1 MSILEHFAFSS
12 HPHHATRWD
21 KGEPE
26 MEKLNFDILF
36 VETFCLLRRNN
47 IFFFDFMQ
55 ESFVAILSSISAV
68 LLWSLFRGLYLIC
81 EKYYY
86 YLDLDHENDISFQY
100 ISK

>member
-12 HPHHATRWD
+12 HPHHATQWG

-47 IFFFDFMQ
+47 VFYARILVSP
-55 ESFVAILSSISAV
+55 SFSICV
-68 LLWSLFRGLYLIC
+68 LLVGLVPFLGVCI
-81 EKYYY
+81 
-86 YLDLDHENDISFQY
+86 
-100 ISK
+100 